1 MTYEEDKIYLETID
15 RIIDN
20 VYEFYNM
27 SDRKDLILV
36 YEMKENVIYS
46 YIYDDYLKRLNERSR
61 EMLEDQ
67 YKEAI
72 DSERIVL
79 FLRDT
84 VRKKLKSYIV

>member
-27 SDRKDLILV
+27 SDRKDLIMI
-36 YEMKENVIYS
+36 YEMKEKKIYS
-46 YIYDDYLKRLNERSR
+46 YIYDDYLKSLNERSR
-61 EMLEDQ
+61 EMLEEQ
-67 YKEAI
+67 YREAI

-79 FLRDT
+79 FIRDT

>member
-61 EMLEDQ
+61 EMLEEQ

-79 FLRDT
+79 FLRDA

>member
-61 EMLEDQ
+61 EMLEEQ

>member
-20 VYEFYNM
+20 AYEFYNM
-27 SDRKDLILV
+27 SDRKDLIMI
-36 YEMKENVIYS
+36 YEMNEKKIYS
-46 YIYDDYLKRLNERSR
+46 YIYDDYLKSLNERSR
-61 EMLEDQ
+61 EMLEEQ
-67 YKEAI
+67 YREAI

-79 FLRDT
+79 FIRDT